1 MRLKQLHGLPVID
14 PTTARKIGTV
24 VEYQIDPA
32 SGRIAAL
39 DVGGAGESDLDG
51 ERILAQ
57 RIRRVGRS
65 AVILT
70 GTGRASPRMPRTIDE
85 RWLDGSTLV
94 DLEVMGDDGDGIGR
108 LLDASFDQDSLG
120 IDFYV
125 LRSSIWNRLLGRR
138 TRIEPGVIHAC
149 SRELMIVSTGRL
161 KELPVPVSAE
171 AASPALSVALKTD
184 DRLPPPGY
192 EPAPD
197 GQPAGAHSS

>member
-1 MRLKQLHGLPVID
+1 MRLKHLHGLPVID
-14 PTTARKIGTV
+14 PTTARKIGIV
-24 VEYQIDPA
+24 VDYQIDPA
-32 SGRIAAL
+32 SGRVAAL
-39 DVGGAGESDLDG
+39 DVAGAGETDLDG

-57 RIRRVGRS
+57 RIRRVGRN

-70 GTGRASPRMPRTIDE
+70 GTGRASPRTPRTTDD

-108 LLDASFDQDSLG
+108 LVDASFDQDSLG

-138 TRIEPGVIHAC
+138 STIEPGVIHAC
-149 SRELMIVSTGRL
+149 SRELMIVCTGRL
-161 KELPVPVSAE
+161 KELPAAVAAD
-171 AASPALSVALKTD
+171 AASPALPMALKTD
-184 DRLPPPGY
+184 DRLPSPNF
-192 EPAPD
+192 EPAAD